1 MKLNPNLPDLLCGVY
16 VKNIVEC
23 TDTESFLLW
32 KEHEDDNNAY
42 RTQNCG
48 CGVHIGY
55 IKDDQDMPIWI
66 SIQLG
71 TYKGVEFLRWES
83 TSRYVDYAAIRDWF
97 NLHFPNAYHT
107 NSMNIHNV
115 K

>member
-32 KEHEDDNNAY
+32 KEN
-42 RTQNCG
+42 
-48 CGVHIGY
+48 
-55 IKDDQDMPIWI
+55 KDDQDMSIWI

-83 TSRYVDYAAIRDWF
+83 TSRYVDYTAIRDWF